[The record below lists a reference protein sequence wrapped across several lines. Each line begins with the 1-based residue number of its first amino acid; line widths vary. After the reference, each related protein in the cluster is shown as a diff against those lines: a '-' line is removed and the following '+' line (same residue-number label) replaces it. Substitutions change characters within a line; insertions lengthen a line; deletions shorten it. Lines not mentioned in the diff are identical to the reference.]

1 MGQWYESSNTLFSVT
16 GQSTLCLVPQEA
28 QWQMLRFIVHRR
40 AQSDTLFRFKVAHK
54 PSSMSKCYGQ
64 HTISISYQVTY
75 PESINENKIIPDITD
90 HFTTA
95 MDYDYSQKWE
105 DLQQSMKKPT
115 RTEEEEKKYS
125 ERKARE
131 LKTMLERAEVALEG
145 NKKLFE
151 KKGRPR
157 ATKTRE
163 IENSEWYFRR

>member
-1 MGQWYESSNTLFSVT
+1 MNHKRHNGE
-16 GQSTLCLVPQEA
+16 CLGIIVRRLA
-28 QWQMLRFIVHRR
+28 QLE
-40 AQSDTLFRFKVAHK
+40 TLFRFEVAHK
-54 PSSMSKCYGQ
+54 PSSMSKYYGQ
-64 HTISISYQVTY
+64 HTISISYQVTF
-75 PESINENKIIPDITD
+75 PEFINENKIIPHITD

-115 RTEEEEKKYS
+115 RTEEEEKKHKD
-125 ERKARE
+125 RKARE

-157 ATKTRE
+157 VTKTRE
-163 IENSEWYFRR
+163 TQNSEWYFRR

>member
-1 MGQWYESSNTLFSVT
+1 MPW
-16 GQSTLCLVPQEA
+16 
-28 QWQMLRFIVHRR
+28 FIVHRL
-40 AQSDTLFRFKVAHK
+40 AQFETLFRVEVAHK
-54 PSSMSKCYGQ
+54 PSSMSKYYDQ

-75 PESINENKIIPDITD
+75 PESINDNKIISDITD
-90 HFTTA
+90 HFTTT
-95 MDYDYSQKWE
+95 MDYDYSQEWE
-105 DLQQSMKKPT
+105 DLQQSMKKPA

-151 KKGRPR
+151 KKGRPKV
-157 ATKTRE
+157 TKTRE